1 MLNPDNK
8 SLLSIDDLEGIV
20 FEKKEKEKT
29 IVFSENEDLASFIV
43 KMSADQA
50 AAPIMA
56 APVDKYSAMTDLLKG
71 KATEVAPTLPRGTN
85 EILNRVVNK
94 LYDLAQDIKL
104 SMDGY

>member
-8 SLLSIDDLEGIV
+8 ALLSMDDLEGII
-20 FEKKEKEKT
+20 FSGKTKEPSILT
-29 IVFSENEDLASFIV
+29 ENEDLASFIV

-50 AAPIMA
+50 AAPIM
-56 APVDKYSAMTDLLKG
+56 PTPTDKYSAMADLLRG
-71 KATEVAPTLPRGTN
+71 KAVECAPMLPRGTN

>member
-8 SLLSIDDLEGIV
+8 ALLSMDDLEGIV
-20 FEKKEKEKT
+20 FSGKAKEPSILT
-29 IVFSENEDLASFIV
+29 ENEDLASFIV

-56 APVDKYSAMTDLLKG
+56 APVDKYAAMTDLLRG
-71 KATEVAPTLPRGTN
+71 KATEAAPMLPRGTN

-104 SMDGY
+104 TMDGY